1 MAKMPKLMGKSSEKI
16 WSYWSLQYEGK
27 EEKEKNIWSPQWRSS
42 ESYQSWGTI
51 LRLLAL
57 DIQNLKLMV
66 SRLFSLLCILTL
78 WPIFVGQHFGPTF
91 FAKPIRVGQ
100 IFFFFF
106 IGMEWFMVVEPAF
119 LNISLINILCG
130 LMVLWTNPEIVTEA
144 LDKDHDSSVFLPL
157 ESPIYLAFLWAI
169 TVIVDFEVQDEIV
182 GGEYFNTI
190 LIEID

>member
-119 LNISLINILCG
+119 LNISLINPEMPLPWHPGKLFQGANARGSVSSIDYRR
-130 LMVLWTNPEIVTEA
+130 LWLLLQNSI
-144 LDKDHDSSVFLPL
+144 SS
-157 ESPIYLAFLWAI
+157 
-169 TVIVDFEVQDEIV
+169 
-182 GGEYFNTI
+182 
-190 LIEID
+190 IEIWKTCLPKMKKT